1 MKGLKRFIIVGI
13 MLTTMTAA
21 GLAADRRPVTPY
33 GDFCPACSR
42 YGFCKIR
49 LTVAQA
55 RNALKQYYAQKGFTV
70 KIEEVH
76 GRFIKAT
83 VYDRGKII
91 DKILF
96 DRRSGRIR
104 SIY

>member
-1 MKGLKRFIIVGI
+1 MKGLKRFI
-13 MLTTMTAA
+13 TAA
-21 GLAADRRPVTPY
+21 IILISMGTAGFAADKRPVTPY
-33 GDFCPACSR
+33 GDFCPGCSR

-49 LTVAQA
+49 LSVAQA
-55 RNALKQYYAQKGFTV
+55 RDALKQYYAQKGLTV

-83 VYDRGKII
+83 VFDKDKVVDRII
-91 DKILF
+91 F